1 MRETMTPYKGPHTI
15 NYLCIIATELLGEDH
30 LRSIPTLVAG
40 FDSILHTLSPNVA
53 QAIRNVRLAGV
64 APWSMREMK
73 LMVDAYREAHRR
85 KDAAR
90 AQGRRQSSLWSDE
103 EEPGESAVHD
113 RASRGSSDSDAEP
126 VNEPSMRFTIDEQFN
141 VKRVWTHIMPQDI
154 REAIRSL
161 TVPLP
166 VRMRPQPTFHD
177 PRHPAVVR
185 NERTQF
191 EAWIDPMDVMP
202 PEPPR
207 FDLQRVGRAPGSVR
221 WDDLVAVANRF
232 DTMDVQAGRQRTDE
246 RSWYHRLHTASG
258 ERTAVLL
265 RAAAE
270 GLVPTDGMDLVGL
283 KHLIGLPGSGKTT
296 LLFLLAA
303 WMSERGY
310 RVCFLFPSIEVSTAF
325 IEKLAQYDVRGSL
338 LFGQS
343 DRARNK
349 HVANFASALS
359 QDNSGFAVTRNAAPF
374 FATNCALAGYASDED
389 VPFPHERPP
398 CQSVQQRALSDKK
411 KTKVSKNTGDKKPR
425 QDRQR
430 QCALA
435 SVCGRQFVER
445 ELVDAT
451 VWAGHVLST
460 DREVSPL
467 FSSVH
472 LRHFELIARTF
483 DLVVVDECDGAQA
496 NLDGRGTPMMKLS
509 GDANSVWNHLLM
521 DLHAPA
527 AQGRNAFVA
536 GTTIPAIMSMS
547 GRFGTAAER
556 LTASIIHASPQFRKE
571 TENKLLTSLSV
582 LADMFPEPREDDE
595 SAWSSEEH
603 PDGVRKAHQD
613 ARQAMERIWD
623 IVAKRVAFRE
633 RPELIDDADEVD
645 RAEGVWLGSE
655 GSGVEHVAVRWRDEG
670 VDKRELVKLAQLSR
684 TSTDDIGIYIER
696 LFQALERWDRDG
708 SDEPMRRLVD
718 MLKNAPGLRHRREDA
733 SFFEHAKLL
742 ANVTLLVLQHF
753 GLAPHLRLLNAQGI
767 LGDDVFESRPSR
779 ELLALVPEALVGRLS
794 GVRFTMGDEGDVDIA
809 HIGFAGTPRL
819 LIRRMVQLGRE
830 AGSGPAVLLT
840 SATSLLEQ
848 SPSYH
853 VNVGP
858 HYVLQR
864 PNAGSGWMKSR
875 YSFLPLR
882 DPSDERK
889 LLFFSGSKMS
899 RREHVLKSMVDRLLA
914 DGALGEVETALR
926 QNDVIDG
933 VGRKAA
939 FVVNSY
945 DQCELLYE
953 HIRTHHPAWRPRVRY
968 LVRGGSIGVMPEHG
982 ITASEVERLGEDRE
996 WDLFIFP
1003 MNAIGRGVNIVYKFG
1018 ARADKAMIGSLFFL
1032 TRPHPRADSLS
1043 FLQGIIG
1050 RASESFDTAVFAS
1063 RQEATEALRQRR
1075 AQVNGVISHL
1085 LRMPQS
1091 SKALGLHAKPFV
1103 ADQMIMILQTIGRAM
1118 RGDCPAFVHFV
1129 DAAWAPK
1136 SASGAADNAR
1146 SSMLLM
1152 MQEILAECLSHPDA
1166 AVRQCYENLY
1176 RSFSIPLS
1184 NIEGVIVQ

>member
-1 MRETMTPYKGPHTI
+1 
-15 NYLCIIATELLGEDH
+15 
-30 LRSIPTLVAG
+30 
-40 FDSILHTLSPNVA
+40 
-53 QAIRNVRLAGV
+53 
-64 APWSMREMK
+64 
-73 LMVDAYREAHRR
+73 MVDGYREVH
-85 KDAAR
+85 
-90 AQGRRQSSLWSDE
+90 RRQSTERSKGRQPNLWSDE
-103 EEPGESAVHD
+103 
-113 RASRGSSDSDAEP
+113 AEP
-126 VNEPSMRFTIDEQFN
+126 SAGGGPVENRFSRSGSQNNDSKADEHSVRFTIDDQFN
-141 VKRVWTHIMPQDI
+141 IKRAWTHIMPEDV
-154 REAIRSL
+154 RDAIRSL
-161 TVPLP
+161 TVPLAL
-166 VRMRPQPTFHD
+166 RRRPERKLHD
-177 PRHPAVVR
+177 PRFPAVVR
-185 NERTQF
+185 NERIQF
-191 EAWIDPMDVMP
+191 EALVEPLDVVP
-202 PEPPR
+202 PAPPQ
-207 FDLQRVGRAPGSVR
+207 FDLQRIGRAPGCVR
-221 WDDLVAVANRF
+221 WDDLVAVADRF
-232 DTMDVQAGRQRTDE
+232 DTVDEQAARQRRGE
-246 RSWYHRLHTASG
+246 RSWYRRLHTDDG

-265 RAAAE
+265 KAGDE
-270 GLVPTDGMDLVGL
+270 GLVPTDGMELVGL
-283 KHLIGLPGSGKTT
+283 KHMIGLPGSGKTT
-296 LLFLLAA
+296 LLYLLAA
-303 WMSERGY
+303 WMDERGY

-325 IEKLAQYDVRGSL
+325 IEKLSQYDVRAGL

-343 DRARNK
+343 DRARSK

-359 QDNSGFAVTRNAAPF
+359 QDNNGFAVTRSAAPF

-389 VPFPHERPP
+389 VEFPHDRPP
-398 CQSVQQRALSDKK
+398 CQMIEQRAIEEKK
-411 KTKVSKNTGDKKPR
+411 KTSGGKEKKPTR
-425 QDRQR
+425 DRQR

-467 FSSVH
+467 FSGVQ

-496 NLDGRGTPMMKLS
+496 NLDGRGTPLMKLS

-536 GTTIPAIMSMS
+536 GTTIPTIMAMS

-556 LTASIIHASPQFRKE
+556 LTASVIHASPQFRKE

-582 LADMFPEPREDDE
+582 LADMFPEPKEDDD
-595 SAWSSEEH
+595 SAWAPEEQA
-603 PDGVRKAHQD
+603 DEGLQAHQD
-613 ARQAMERIWD
+613 ARQALERIWD

-633 RPELIDDADEVD
+633 RPELIGDAEELD
-645 RAEGVWLGSE
+645 RAEGVWVGSDDAGIE
-655 GSGVEHVAVRWRDEG
+655 LEAAGWRDEG
-670 VDKRELVKLAQLSR
+670 VDERELVKLAHLAQ
-684 TSTDDIGIYIER
+684 TDANDIRAYLER
-696 LFQALERWDRDG
+696 LFQALDRWDRDG
-708 SDEPMRRLVD
+708 RDESMRRLVD
-718 MLKNAPGLRHRREDA
+718 VLKDAPGLRHRREDA

-809 HIGFAGTPRL
+809 HVGFAGTPRL
-819 LIRRMVQLGRE
+819 LVRRMVQLGNE

-840 SATSLLEQ
+840 SATSMLEQ

-864 PNAGSGWMKSR
+864 PNAGSGWLHSR
-875 YSFLPLR
+875 YSFLPLK
-882 DPSDERK
+882 DPADERR

-914 DGALGEVETALR
+914 DGVLGTVETALR
-926 QNDVIDG
+926 QNDIVEG

-968 LVRGGSIGVMPEHG
+968 LVRGGFIGAMPEHG
-982 ITASEVERLGEDRE
+982 ITASEVERLGQDQE

-1003 MNAIGRGVNIVYKFG
+1003 MNAIGRGVNIVYRFG
-1018 ARADKAMIGSLFFL
+1018 TRADKAMIGSLFFL

-1050 RASESFDTAVFAS
+1050 RASEAFDTSVFSTRHEAVN
-1063 RQEATEALRQRR
+1063 ALRQQRGH
-1075 AQVNGVISHL
+1075 VSGVISHL
-1085 LRMPQS
+1085 LRMPQAA
-1091 SKALGLHAKPFV
+1091 KALGPHAKAFV
-1103 ADQMIMILQTIGRAM
+1103 ADQMIMILQTIGRTM

-1129 DAAWAPK
+1129 DAAWAPR
-1136 SASGAADNAR
+1136 SASGASDSAR
-1146 SSMLLM
+1146 SSMLIM
-1152 MQEILAECLSHPDA
+1152 MREILSECLSHPDA
-1166 AVRQCYENLY
+1166 AIRQCYENLY

-1184 NIEGVIVQ
+1184 NIEGVITE

>member
-1 MRETMTPYKGPHTI
+1 MREPLSPYKGAQAL
-15 NYLCIIATELLGEDH
+15 NYLCIIATELLGETH
-30 LRSIPTLVAG
+30 LRNIPTLVAG
-40 FDSILHTLSPNVA
+40 FDAILHKLSPNVA
-53 QAIRNVRLAGV
+53 QAIRNVRLAGF
-64 APWSMREMK
+64 APWSMRELR
-73 LMVDAYREAHRR
+73 LMVDGYREAHRR
-85 KDAAR
+85 QAAER
-90 AQGRRQSSLWSDE
+90 SRGRQAPLWSDD
-103 EEPGESAVHD
+103 EEPSDGGSAAEE
-113 RASRGSSDSDAEP
+113 RAASRRGPQEAMGLP
-126 VNEPSMRFTIDEQFN
+126 EPSERFTIDDQFN
-141 VKRVWTHIMPQDI
+141 VKRAWTYIMPEDI
-154 REAIRSL
+154 KDAIRSL

-166 VRMRPQPTFHD
+166 LRRRPQRVLHD
-177 PRHPAVVR
+177 PKSPAVVR
-185 NERTQF
+185 NERIQF
-191 EAWIDPMDVMP
+191 EAWIDPLDVVP
-202 PEPPR
+202 PAPPQ
-207 FDLQRVGRAPGSVR
+207 FDIQRIGRAPGSVR
-221 WDDLVAVANRF
+221 WDDLIAVADRF
-232 DTMDVQAGRQRTDE
+232 DDLDEKAGRQRAGE
-246 RSWYHRLHTASG
+246 RSWYRRLHTANG

-265 RAAAE
+265 QAAE
-270 GLVPTDGMDLVGL
+270 SGLVPTDGMDLVGL
-283 KHLIGLPGSGKTT
+283 KHLIGLPGAGKTT

-303 WMSERGY
+303 WMDERGY

-325 IEKLAQYDVRGSL
+325 IEKLAQYSVRAGL

-343 DRARNK
+343 DRARSK

-359 QDNSGFAVTRNAAPF
+359 QDNSGFAVTRSAAPF

-389 VPFPHERPP
+389 VAFPHDRPP
-398 CQSVQQRALSDKK
+398 CQSVLQRAIDDKK
-411 KTKVSKNTGDKKPR
+411 KVKDANSQKPTR
-425 QDRQR
+425 DRQR

-467 FSSVH
+467 FSGVQ

-496 NLDGRGTPMMKLS
+496 NLDGRGTPLMKLS

-536 GTTIPAIMSMS
+536 GTTIPTIMAMS

-556 LTASIIHASPQFRKE
+556 LTAAIIHASPQFRKE

-582 LADMFPEPREDDE
+582 LADMYPEPKEDDE
-595 SAWSSEEH
+595 SAWA
-603 PDGVRKAHQD
+603 PDDMPDAVLRAHQD

-633 RPELIDDADEVD
+633 RPELIADADELD
-645 RAEGVWLGSE
+645 RAEGVWSGTDDASIEVEALG
-655 GSGVEHVAVRWRDEG
+655 WRDEG
-670 VDKRELVKLAQLSR
+670 VDEKELAKLGQLAFCSADAVR
-684 TSTDDIGIYIER
+684 SYLER
-696 LFQALERWDRDG
+696 LFQALDLWDRDG
-708 SDEPMRRLVD
+708 RDDSMRRLVD
-718 MLKNAPGLRHRREDA
+718 VLKDAPGLRNRRDDA
-733 SFFEHAKLL
+733 SFYEHAKLL

-809 HIGFAGTPRL
+809 HVGFAGTPRL
-819 LIRRMVQLGRE
+819 LVRRMVQLGNE
-830 AGSGPAVLLT
+830 GGSGPAVLLT
-840 SATSLLEQ
+840 SATSMLEQ

-864 PNAGSGWMKSR
+864 PNAGTGWLNSR
-875 YSFLPLR
+875 YSFLPLK
-882 DPSDERK
+882 DPADERR
-889 LLFFSGSKMS
+889 LLYFSGSKMS

-914 DGALGEVETALR
+914 DGVLGTVETAIR
-926 QNDVIDG
+926 QSDVVDG

-953 HIRTHHPAWRPRVRY
+953 HIRTHHPSWRPRVRY
-968 LVRGGSIGVMPEHG
+968 LVRGGAAGAMPEHG
-982 ITASEVERLGEDRE
+982 ITASEVERLGDDQE

-1003 MNAIGRGVNIVYKFG
+1003 MNAIGRGVNIVFKFG
-1018 ARADKAMIGSLFFL
+1018 PRADKAMIGSLFFL

-1050 RASESFDTAVFAS
+1050 RASEAYDTSVFSSRKEAV
-1063 RQEATEALRQRR
+1063 EALRQQRG
-1075 AQVNGVISHL
+1075 QVSGVISHL
-1085 LRMPQS
+1085 LRMPQAA
-1091 SKALGLHAKPFV
+1091 KALGPHAKAFV
-1103 ADQMIMILQTIGRAM
+1103 ADQMIMIIQTIGRTM

-1129 DAAWAPK
+1129 DAAWAPR
-1136 SASGAADNAR
+1136 SASGAIDNAR

-1152 MQEILAECLSHPDA
+1152 MREILAECLAHPDA
-1166 AVRQCYENLY
+1166 AARECYENLY

-1184 NIEGVIVQ
+1184 NIEGVITE

>member
-1 MRETMTPYKGPHTI
+1 MREPLTPYKGPHAL
-15 NYLCIIATELLGEDH
+15 NYLCIIATELLGETH
-30 LRSIPTLVAG
+30 LRNIPTLVAG
-40 FDSILHTLSPNVA
+40 FDAILQTLSPNVA

-64 APWSMREMK
+64 APWSLRELR

-85 KDAAR
+85 QAVER
-90 AQGRRQSSLWSDE
+90 SRGRQSSLWSDD
-103 EEPGESAVHD
+103 EEPSDGGG
-113 RASRGSSDSDAEP
+113 ASDERPGRNGIRGDMASLP
-126 VNEPSMRFTIDEQFN
+126 EPSVRFTIDEQFN
-141 VKRVWTHIMPQDI
+141 VKRAWTQIMPEDV
-154 REAIRSL
+154 RNAIRSL

-166 VRMRPQPTFHD
+166 VRRRPQPALHD
-177 PRHPAVVR
+177 PRFPAVVR
-185 NERTQF
+185 SERVQF
-191 EAWIDPMDVMP
+191 EAWIEPMEVTP
-202 PEPPR
+202 PAPPQ
-207 FDLQRVGRAPGSVR
+207 FDLQRIGRAPGSVR
-221 WDDLVAVANRF
+221 WDDLVAVADRF
-232 DTMDVQAGRQRTDE
+232 DNFDEQGGRQRAGE
-246 RSWYHRLHTASG
+246 RSWYRRLHTADG

-265 RAAAE
+265 KAATE
-270 GLVPTDGMDLVGL
+270 GLVPTDGMELVGL

-303 WMSERGY
+303 WMNERGY

-325 IEKLAQYDVRGSL
+325 IEKLAQYDVRAGL

-343 DRARNK
+343 DRARSK

-359 QDNSGFAVTRNAAPF
+359 QDNSGFAVTRSAAPF
-374 FATNCALAGYASDED
+374 FATNCALAGFASDED
-389 VPFPHERPP
+389 VAFPHDRPP
-398 CQSVQQRALSDKK
+398 CQTVQQRAIDDKK
-411 KTKVSKNTGDKKPR
+411 KAKDNKDKKPTR
-425 QDRQR
+425 DRQR
-430 QCALA
+430 QCAMA

-467 FSSVH
+467 FSSVQ

-496 NLDGRGTPMMKLS
+496 NLDGRGTPLMKLS

-536 GTTIPAIMSMS
+536 GTTIPTIMSMS

-582 LADMFPEPREDDE
+582 LADMFPEPKEDDE
-595 SAWSSEEH
+595 SAWA
-603 PDGVRKAHQD
+603 PDEQPDEALKAHQD

-633 RPELIDDADEVD
+633 RPELIQDADEMD
-645 RAEGVWLGSE
+645 RAEGVWFGTDDA
-655 GSGVEHVAVRWRDEG
+655 GIEHEATGWRDEG
-670 VDKRELVKLAQLSR
+670 VDERELAKLSQLSR
-684 TSTDDIGIYIER
+684 TGASDVGAYLER
-696 LFQALERWDRDG
+696 LFQSLERWDRDG
-708 SDEPMRRLVD
+708 RDESMRRLVD
-718 MLKNAPGLRHRREDA
+718 TLKEAPGLRHRREDA

-809 HIGFAGTPRL
+809 HVGFAGTPRL
-819 LIRRMVQLGRE
+819 LVRRMVQLGNE

-840 SATSLLEQ
+840 SATSMLEQ

-864 PNAGSGWMKSR
+864 PNAGSGWLQSR
-875 YSFLPLR
+875 YSFLPLK
-882 DPSDERK
+882 DPADERR
-889 LLFFSGSKMS
+889 LLYFSGSKMS

-914 DGALGEVETALR
+914 DGVLGTVETALR
-926 QNDVIDG
+926 QNDVVDG

-968 LVRGGSIGVMPEHG
+968 LVRGGSVGAMPEHG
-982 ITASEVERLGEDRE
+982 ITASEVERLGQDQE

-1018 ARADKAMIGSLFFL
+1018 PRADKAMIGSLFFL

-1050 RASESFDTAVFAS
+1050 RASEAVDTSIFAS
-1063 RQEATEALRQRR
+1063 RKEALEALRQQRG
-1075 AQVNGVISHL
+1075 QVSGVISHL
-1085 LRMPQS
+1085 LRMPQAA
-1091 SKALGLHAKPFV
+1091 KALGPHAKAFV
-1103 ADQMIMILQTIGRAM
+1103 ADQMIMILQTIGRTM

-1129 DAAWAPK
+1129 DAAWAPR
-1136 SASGAADNAR
+1136 SASGAIDSAR

-1152 MQEILAECLSHPDA
+1152 MREILAECLSHPDA
-1166 AVRQCYENLY
+1166 AIRQCYENLY

-1184 NIEGVIVQ
+1184 NIEGVITE